1 MIDSRR
7 KGPMVRRSTLRRSLL
22 LLLAAGLIPIAAA
35 VAGQENPEP
44 TPPPEEVEP
53 AEAAEQ
59 PAETE
64 EEAEEPAAEEQPPA
78 TEEPEEVEEPEAVKP
93 PPKLHPRSGTV
104 FIAEPTK
111 RTYRGEPITLSL
123 KNADLVEVLRSFAKM
138 ADVNMI
144 IDSKV
149 QGSVT
154 VELKRVP
161 WDQALEAILKINN
174 LGMEVDGNI
183 WTVKNQHDLPGD
195 G

>member
-1 MIDSRR
+1 
-7 KGPMVRRSTLRRSLL
+7 MVRRSTLRRSLL

-35 VAGQENPEP
+35 AAGQENPEP
-44 TPPPEEVEP
+44 TTPPEEVEP
-53 AEAAEQ
+53 AAAAEE
-59 PAETE
+59 PAATEEEAEESAATE
-64 EEAEEPAAEEQPPA
+64 EEAEEPDAEEQPAA
-78 TEEPEEVEEPEAVKP
+78 TEEEAKP
-93 PPKLHPRSGTV
+93 PPKLQPQFGTV

-123 KNADLVEVLRSFAKM
+123 KDADLVGVLRSFAKM

-144 IDSKV
+144 IDPKV

-154 VELKRVP
+154 VELKNVP

-183 WTVKNQHDLPGD
+183 WTVKNQRDLANPD
-195 G
+195 